1 MINVI
6 EFINAN
12 SAFIIIGLAA
22 IIILLFII
30 LITTIVSLKK
40 LKRSYNRM
48 MRGSGNQSIEELIN
62 DYLDKVDKAKEE
74 TEYVKEIY
82 STLDKRV
89 KACIQKVAIVRYRA
103 FDDVGSD
110 LSYSIAFLDNDN
122 SGVILTSIFGR
133 NESTTYAKPID
144 KGISRYDLSD
154 EEKQA
159 LENCINNVNEN

>member
-1 MINVI
+1 
-6 EFINAN
+6 
-12 SAFIIIGLAA
+12 
-22 IIILLFII
+22 
-30 LITTIVSLKK
+30 
-40 LKRSYNRM
+40 
-48 MRGSGNQSIEELIN
+48 
-62 DYLDKVDKAKEE
+62 E
-74 TEYVKEIY
+74 TAEYVKEKY
-82 STLDKRV
+82 STIEKRV
-89 KACIQKVAIVRYRA
+89 KALIQKVAIVRYRA

-154 EEKQA
+154 EEKQV

>member
-1 MINVI
+1 MTNII
-6 EFINAN
+6 EFINVN
-12 SAFIIIGLAA
+12 SAFIIIGLTA
-22 IIILLFII
+22 IMILLFII
-30 LITTIVSLKK
+30 LIITMISLKK
-40 LKRSYNRM
+40 LKEKYKKF
-48 MRGSGNQSIEELIN
+48 MRGSNNKNIEELIN
-62 DYLDKVDKAKEE
+62 NYLDKVDKAKEE

-82 STLDKRV
+82 STIDRRV

-154 EEKQA
+154 EEKQV

>member
-1 MINVI
+1 MTNII
-6 EFINAN
+6 EFINVN
-12 SAFIIIGLAA
+12 SAFIIIGLTA

-30 LITTIVSLKK
+30 LIITMISLKK
-40 LKRSYNRM
+40 LKEKYKKF
-48 MRGSGNQSIEELIN
+48 MRGSNNKNIEELIN

-82 STLDKRV
+82 STIDKRV

-110 LSYSIAFLDNDN
+110 LSYSIAFLNNDN

-154 EEKQA
+154 EEKQV

>member
-1 MINVI
+1 MTNII
-6 EFINAN
+6 EFINVN
-12 SAFIIIGLAA
+12 SAFIIIGLTA
-22 IIILLFII
+22 IMILLFII
-30 LITTIVSLKK
+30 LIITMISLKK
-40 LKRSYNRM
+40 LKEKYKKF
-48 MRGSGNQSIEELIN
+48 MRGSNNKNIEELIN
-62 DYLDKVDKAKEE
+62 NYLDKVDKAKEE

-82 STLDKRV
+82 STIDKRV

-110 LSYSIAFLDNDN
+110 LSYSIAFLNNDN

-154 EEKQA
+154 EEKQV

>member
-1 MINVI
+1 MTNII
-6 EFINAN
+6 KFININ
-12 SAFIIIGLAA
+12 SAFIILGLSSVM
-22 IIILLFII
+22 ILLFII
-30 LITTIVSLKK
+30 LIINMVSLKK
-40 LKRSYNRM
+40 LKEKYKKF
-48 MRGSGNQSIEELIN
+48 MRGTNNKNIEELIN
-62 DYLDKVDKAKEE
+62 NYLDKVDKAKEE

-89 KACIQKVAIVRYRA
+89 KSCIQKVAIVRYRA

-159 LENCINNVNEN
+159 LENCINNVSEN

>member
-1 MINVI
+1 MTNII
-6 EFINAN
+6 EFINVN
-12 SAFIIIGLAA
+12 SAFIIIGLTA
-22 IIILLFII
+22 IMILLFII
-30 LITTIVSLKK
+30 LIITMISLKK
-40 LKRSYNRM
+40 LKEKYKKF
-48 MRGSGNQSIEELIN
+48 MRGSNNKNIEELIN

-82 STLDKRV
+82 STIDKRV
-89 KACIQKVAIVRYRA
+89 KGCIQKVAIVRYRA

-154 EEKQA
+154 EEKQV

>member
-1 MINVI
+1 MTNVI
-6 EFINAN
+6 EFININ
-12 SAFIIIGLAA
+12 SAFIIMGLTA
-22 IIILLFII
+22 IMILLFII
-30 LITTIVSLKK
+30 LIITMISLKK
-40 LKRSYNRM
+40 LKEKYKKF
-48 MRGSGNQSIEELIN
+48 MRGSNNRNVEELIN

-82 STLDKRV
+82 STIDKRV

-154 EEKQA
+154 EEKQV
-159 LENCINNVNEN
+159 LENCINNVTEN

>member
-1 MINVI
+1 MTNII
-6 EFINAN
+6 EFINVN
-12 SAFIIIGLAA
+12 SAFIIIGLTA
-22 IIILLFII
+22 IMILLFII
-30 LITTIVSLKK
+30 LIITMISLKK
-40 LKRSYNRM
+40 LKEKYKKF
-48 MRGSGNQSIEELIN
+48 MRGSNNKNIEELIN

-82 STLDKRV
+82 STIDKRV

-144 KGISRYDLSD
+144 KGISRYELS
-154 EEKQA
+154 EE
-159 LENCINNVNEN
+159 ENHVLNEAINKK